1 MIPAEPTPAT
11 RMTISAPHQLI
22 LIAHGGDR
30 PGILDEV
37 SQFLFDRGAN
47 ILESKLLSMR
57 GTFILAIL
65 LSVDDAPGAA
75 LIREGLPQLSLQTR
89 IQLDLRDAATETGAH
104 APGGDARYRFRAS
117 GRDQAGI
124 LNKLSH
130 LLRVLNVNIEDVHT
144 HLDGVGG
151 ALPGGSATAHFDLE
165 LMLAV
170 PRDTPVVKLREY
182 LGTLCHDL
190 SIRWEMNPA

>member
-1 MIPAEPTPAT
+1 MSQA
-11 RMTISAPHQLI
+11 LI

-37 SQFLFDRGAN
+37 SQFLFDRRAN

-65 LSVDDAPGAA
+65 LSVEDAPGAA

-89 IQLDLRDAATETGAH
+89 IQLDLREAAPDAAH
-104 APGGDARYRFRAS
+104 APGGDSRYRFRAS

-124 LNKLSH
+124 LNKVSH

-144 HLDGVGG
+144 HLDGAG
-151 ALPGGSATAHFDLE
+151 AAAPTGSATAHFDLE
-165 LMLAV
+165 LLLAV
-170 PRDTPVVKLREY
+170 PRDTPVVKLKEY

-190 SIRWEMNPA
+190 SIRWELNPA